1 MEGLEGTDGCKEKE
15 ERSTSPWRDNND
27 THGTE
32 YQMGSRC
39 NDALFFLLKWTGKTS
54 VCSRETNEF
63 FTSNIFP
70 FQSLTEATVSSSYL

>member
-39 NDALFFLLKWTGKTS
+39 NDALFFLLNGRVRPQS
-54 VCSRETNEF
+54 VQEKLTNFSHQTFSRF
-63 FTSNIFP
+63 K
-70 FQSLTEATVSSSYL
+70 A